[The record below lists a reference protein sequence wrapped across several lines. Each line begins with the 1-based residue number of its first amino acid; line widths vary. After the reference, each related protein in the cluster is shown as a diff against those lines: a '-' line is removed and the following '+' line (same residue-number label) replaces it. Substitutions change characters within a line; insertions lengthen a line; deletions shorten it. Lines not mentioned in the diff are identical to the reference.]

1 MMVEQYGLGLLV
13 DKILNMK
20 KYCLI
25 KNKEVTQIGSLPI
38 NFENVS
44 NFHLLSDEEIKPYG
58 WFPVEI
64 ISENKDII
72 VSAEYQIEENLVK
85 EIIITRDRNNEEL
98 QSLLQSK
105 WQPVRFKRN
114 SLLKDSDIEVTS
126 DKWEDM
132 SPETKLLWKNYRTQL
147 RDIPQTFTNAE
158 DVIWPIKP

>member
-1 MMVEQYGLGLLV
+1 MAGRSILGLQA
-13 DKILNMK
+13 DKIPNMK

-25 KNKEVTQIGSLPI
+25 KNNEVTQVGSLPI

-44 NFHLLSDEEIKPYG
+44 NFYLLSDEEIKPYG
-58 WFPVEI
+58 WLPVET
-64 ISENKDII
+64 ISENKDI
-72 VSAEYQIEENLVK
+72 VVGTEYQIEENLVK
-85 EIIITRDRNNEEL
+85 EIITTRDRNNEEL

-132 SPETKLLWKNYRTQL
+132 NSETKLFWKNYRTQL
-147 RDIPQTFTNAE
+147 RDIPQVFVNPE
-158 DVIWPIKP
+158 DVVWPDKP